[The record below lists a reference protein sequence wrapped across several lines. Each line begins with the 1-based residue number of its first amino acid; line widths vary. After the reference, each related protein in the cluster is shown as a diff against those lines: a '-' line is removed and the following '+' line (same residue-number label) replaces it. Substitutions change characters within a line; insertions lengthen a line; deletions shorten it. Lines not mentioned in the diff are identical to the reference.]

1 MFSTVFDHNY
11 KHTKYLFNL
20 LIILFKALGF
30 SGGSDVK
37 KFAYNAGDMGHEY
50 SPGE

>member
-11 KHTKYLFNL
+11 QHIKYLFSL

-37 KFAYNAGDMGHEY
+37 KIADNAGDMGQEY